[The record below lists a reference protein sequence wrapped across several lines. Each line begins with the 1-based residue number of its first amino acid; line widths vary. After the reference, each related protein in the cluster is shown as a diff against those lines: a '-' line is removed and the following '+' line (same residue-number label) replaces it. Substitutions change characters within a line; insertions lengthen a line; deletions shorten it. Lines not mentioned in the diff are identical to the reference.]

1 MEMRD
6 ASAVYERKNAD
17 KPDKHNLK
25 VVFVILVLL
34 SLFIL
39 KIKMNLGILYQ
50 FKV

>member
-1 MEMRD
+1 MQVQLMNVRMLI
-6 ASAVYERKNAD
+6 NLIN
-17 KPDKHNLK
+17 NLK